1 MQARPHEKTI
11 KENGYI
17 IKITAKAKI
26 PKKIITD
33 IRHVI
38 LKKEEEKLYDWKD
51 IKKELKAKYPD
62 IDSPGVKLRIYR
74 ELNKLSQRK
83 LAQLS
88 SVSQG
93 RISDMENVKRGI
105 GVKQAK
111 KLAKILKIDY
121 KKFL

>member
-1 MQARPHEKTI
+1 MQVRAHEKTI

-17 IKITAKAKI
+17 IKIIAKTEI
-26 PKKIITD
+26 PKKLITG

-38 LKKEEEKLYDWKD
+38 LREDEEKLYDWKD
-51 IKKELKAKYPD
+51 VKKELKIKHPD
-62 IDSPGVKLRIYR
+62 INIPGVKLRIYR

-93 RISDMENVKRGI
+93 RISDMEKGKRGI
-105 GVKQAK
+105 GVIQAK
-111 KLAKILKIDY
+111 RLSKNLKIDY
-121 KKFL
+121 KKLL